1 MSTIKPISVKI
12 LNKEYSVS
20 CPLGSEEHLFEAAYY
35 LDQKIREIRKSGR
48 VIGLE
53 RMSMMAALNIASE
66 LLTLKHQKEED
77 RQSLT
82 AQIEQLQDKIDGA
95 LENKSKAL
103 VTE

>member
-1 MSTIKPISVKI
+1 
-12 LNKEYSVS
+12 
-20 CPLGSEEHLFEAAYY
+20 
-35 LDQKIREIRKSGR
+35 
-48 VIGLE
+48 
-53 RMSMMAALNIASE
+53 MSMMAALNIASE